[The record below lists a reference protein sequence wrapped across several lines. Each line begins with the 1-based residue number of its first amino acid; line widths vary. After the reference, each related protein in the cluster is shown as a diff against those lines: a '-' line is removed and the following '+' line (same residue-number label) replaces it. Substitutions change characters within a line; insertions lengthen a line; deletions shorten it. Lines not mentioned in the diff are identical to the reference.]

1 LKYIHFLLQGYRLA
15 VSATLVVFG
24 VTLLVG
30 SWSDRTAFALFLC
43 ATVVSAYFGGL
54 RPGALSVGL
63 GCVFLLIEYTFIHA
77 DSPYRNEIDF
87 VPSLLLFVAV
97 GALVTY
103 LSHECRKVVKGPS
116 PVEGLA
122 DRREAVLLADGKS
135 QVAYLND
142 AARTLSGWPGN
153 DAVGQALDK
162 FFRLLDEGSRQP
174 VKDPLG
180 RVKSAASSP
189 SPVATGLFVCK
200 DGSEKGIEYW
210 LESLPDPQGG
220 APRVLCVFRDVSE
233 QRRAEKER
241 KQYQEQRNKLESDLA
256 ESKLREDHY
265 ASLEKAKAE
274 LEQQLAEL
282 RQDQEILREE
292 NAELLK
298 QGQASQDEHAEG
310 QRVEEALRREQ
321 ATWLKTEEKLRH
333 QIAELQ
339 TAKDLAE
346 EQIAV
351 QQKETDSLRQGHKDA
366 AEHKLAAEKLKDQH
380 QKERKR
386 WQEERDRLQQAHQEV
401 TVSRAAL
408 DKDMRLLRVMLTNLG
423 DGVCAVDREGTVTF
437 VNAAAEKLLGRSAA
451 DLLGKGLDAYRVAET
466 NGTITERLIPRP
478 LASRTVVR
486 KDKVAFR
493 RQDGTVAVVACSIA
507 ALADP
512 ENGEGA
518 ALCFHDVS
526 GRARREE
533 ELTLQVQRLNEAVR
547 RMDTFLD
554 RLTERFRPG
563 LLRMRDA
570 ALLPESHDL
579 FGYQLQRLTRMVDN
593 VWTVS
598 RLAHDKL
605 ALNTQTVDL
614 EEIVRRAVH
623 AFSPLLQA
631 RRQHLTVSLPLE
643 PEALVGDTDRLEQIL
658 VEVLDN
664 AARYSA
670 PGGNIR
676 FSAERQGERMVL
688 RIHDGGRGIEGGVLS
703 QLADLSARERR
714 FWEQSPEGLGVGLA
728 LVHNLV
734 EMHGGKVELTS
745 NGAGHGS
752 ELILRLPAA
761 PCGVHPGAEAEGMPV
776 YKGPKGIRTTEQVSE

>member
-63 GCVFLLIEYTFIHA
+63 GCVFLLVEYTFIHA
-77 DSPYRNEIDF
+77 DSPYRNELDF
-87 VPSLLLFVAV
+87 VPSLLLFAAV

-116 PVEGLA
+116 PVDGLA
-122 DRREAVLLADGKS
+122 GRREAVLLADGKS

-142 AARTLSGWPGN
+142 AARTLSGWPGT
-153 DAVGQALDK
+153 DAVGQAIDK
-162 FFRLLDEGSRQP
+162 FFRVLDEGSRQP

-200 DGSEKGIEYW
+200 DGSERAIEYW
-210 LESLPDPQGG
+210 TESLPDPQGG
-220 APRVLCVFRDVSE
+220 APRVLCVFRDNSE
-233 QRRAEKER
+233 RRRAEKER
-241 KQYQEQRNKLESDLA
+241 KQSQEQAKKLESDLA
-256 ESKLREDHY
+256 EHKLREEHF
-265 ASLEKAKAE
+265 ASVEKSRAE

-282 RQDQEILREE
+282 RHDQEMLREE

-298 QGQASQDEHAEG
+298 HSQASQEALAARQQAE
-310 QRVEEALRREQ
+310 ESLRREQ
-321 ATWLKTEEKLRH
+321 ATWKKTEETLH
-333 QIAELQ
+333 LDMAELQ

-351 QQKETDSLRQGHKDA
+351 LQQETESLRQGHKDA
-366 AEHKLAAEKLKDQH
+366 AEHKQAAEKLKDQH

-386 WQEERDRLQQAHQEV
+386 WQEERDRFQQAHQE
-401 TVSRAAL
+401 TSATRAAL
-408 DKDMRLLRVMLTNLG
+408 EKDVQFLRVLLANLG
-423 DGVCAVDREGTVTF
+423 DGVCAVDREGAVTF
-437 VNAAAEKLLGRSAA
+437 VNATAGKLLGRSAA
-451 DLLGKGLDAYRVAET
+451 DLLGKGLDSFRVAET
-466 NGTITERLIPRP
+466 NGDTTERLIPRP
-478 LASRTVVR
+478 LAARKVVR
-486 KDKVAFR
+486 KDKVVFR
-493 RQDGTVAVVACSIA
+493 RQDGTVAVVAVSIA
-507 ALADP
+507 ALADS

-518 ALCFHDVS
+518 ALCLHDIT
-526 GRARREE
+526 GWARREE
-533 ELTLQVQRLNEAVR
+533 ELAQQVKWLSEAVR
-547 RMDTFLD
+547 HMDSFLD
-554 RLTERFRPG
+554 RITERFRPA
-563 LLRMRDA
+563 LVRMRDA
-570 ALLPESHDL
+570 VLLPESRDL
-579 FGYQLQRLTRMVDN
+579 LEYQIRRFTRMVDN

-598 RLAHDKL
+598 RLAHDELKL
-605 ALNTQTVDL
+605 HSQSVDL
-614 EEIVRRAVH
+614 EQAIQQAVQS
-623 AFSPLLQA
+623 FTPLLQA
-631 RRQHLTVSLPLE
+631 RRQHLTVALPLE
-643 PEALVGDTDRLEQIL
+643 PEALVGDADRLEQII

-676 FSAERQGERMVL
+676 LSAERLGERIVL
-688 RIHDGGRGIEGGVLS
+688 RIHDGGRGIEAGVLT
-703 QLADLSARERR
+703 QLSELSARERR

-734 EMHGGKVELTS
+734 EMHGGVVELCS

-752 ELILRLPAA
+752 ELVLQLPAA
-761 PCGVHPGAEAEGMPV
+761 PSGVHPGAEAEGMPV
-776 YKGPKGIRTTEQVSE
+776 YKGPKGMRTREQVPE